1 MKLNLPRL
9 NNLSDVRKYLM
20 VIESLELNKL
30 NNAISVNADMFSA
43 RRGVQDLRTLKQYY
57 GDLTEFLFKKQTESR
72 LDEVEGAFVQ
82 QLEDFLRFWQVAM
95 ADFKAIYDEEL
106 QRIIE
111 KNDSLRNDLN
121 EMLEKTLGFKAQP
134 DSLFLNLLAIRKL
147 AVRLKNDEATQY
159 LNFDYF
165 RKHNQKINE
174 AWIRDRK
181 SLIITRLE
189 NFEKRLSE
197 CTETIKYKLNL
208 ELAKL
213 HTKRLKHFDRLMIK
227 YSKIKRSVEGIN
239 NKELQELRRLKE
251 FFVLRHKIPVYY
263 HANDMFKN
271 GIVDEVGKGIGV
283 AEDWEPILEPEPP
296 REPSPPKKGKGAK
309 VGKGSTDK
317 NKVGKGSP
325 DKGKVPKGS
334 AEKEKPVKGESK
346 DKKAKV
352 ESKKDA
358 TPKPK
363 KDGPVAD
370 KKQAI
375 KG

>member
-9 NNLSDVRKYLM
+9 QNLSDVRKYLM

-72 LDEVEGAFVQ
+72 LDEVEVAFVQ
-82 QLEDFLRFWQVAM
+82 QLEDFLRFWQVVM
-95 ADFKAIYDEEL
+95 TDFRAIYDEEL
-106 QRIIE
+106 QRVLE
-111 KNDSLRNDLN
+111 KNEELRNDLN
-121 EMLEKTLGFKAQP
+121 ELLEKTLGFKAP
-134 DSLFLNLLAIRKL
+134 PNALFLNLLAIRKL
-147 AVRLKNDEATQY
+147 AVKLKHDESTQY

-165 RKHNQKINE
+165 KKHNQKINE
-174 AWIRDRK
+174 AWIRERRT
-181 SLIITRLE
+181 LIITRLE
-189 NFEKRLSE
+189 QFEKRLAE

-251 FFVLRHKIPVYY
+251 FFVMKHSIPVYY
-263 HANDMFKN
+263 HVNEMFKS

-283 AEDWEPILEPEPP
+283 AEDWEPILPEEPP
-296 REPSPPKKGKGAK
+296 REPTPPKKGKGGK
-309 VGKGSTDK
+309 VGSK
-317 NKVGKGSP
+317 N
-325 DKGKVPKGS
+325 DVPSKGS
-334 AEKEKPVKGESK
+334 ADKKKPVKSDSK
-346 DKKAKV
+346 DKKAKPDAKADPKD
-352 ESKKDA
+352 KKTDKEA

-363 KDGPVAD
+363 KDAPAAD
-370 KKQAI
+370 KKQAV

>member
-9 NNLSDVRKYLM
+9 QNLSDVRKYLM

-57 GDLTEFLFKKQTESR
+57 GDLTEFLFKKQTDSR

-106 QRIIE
+106 QRVLE
-111 KNDSLRNDLN
+111 KNEELRNDLN
-121 EMLEKTLGFKAQP
+121 EMLEKTLGFKVP
-134 DSLFLNLLAIRKL
+134 PNSLFLNLLAIRKL
-147 AVRLKNDEATQY
+147 AVKLKNDEATQY

-174 AWIRDRK
+174 AWIRERK
-181 SLIITRLE
+181 GLIITRLE
-189 NFEKRLSE
+189 NFEKRLAE

-227 YSKIKRSVEGIN
+227 YSKLKRSVEGIN

-251 FFVLRHKIPVYY
+251 FFVLRHHIPVYY
-263 HANDMFKN
+263 HANDMFKS

-283 AEDWEPILEPEPP
+283 AADWEPILEPEPP
-296 REPSPPKKGKGAK
+296 REPSPVKKGK

-325 DKGKVPKGS
+325 DKGGRVGKGS
-334 AEKEKPVKGESK
+334 TEKDKPVKGDSK
-346 DKKAKV
+346 DKKSKV

-358 TPKPK
+358 TPKGK
-363 KDGPVAD
+363 KEGPTVD